1 MDSFQ
6 ECPICSEDLI
16 NPFKTTCCKQKL
28 HLECFEKCVNNN
40 SKCPF
45 CRTSHL
51 FFTDIQIQNDRQD
64 IHEIH
69 NIHEIHIIQNI
80 RNIQIIQEIPSV
92 YRRRFTCLILL
103 SCCYFLSIVWI
114 PPVLYYQ
121 VHQIY
126 LNKYNYS
133 NYNNITH
140 HYG

>member
-1 MDSFQ
+1 MEYFPDSSYSS
-6 ECPICSEDLI
+6 ECPICSEELI
-16 NPFKTTCCKQKL
+16 NPFKTTCCKQNL

-64 IHEIH
+64 IH
-69 NIHEIHIIQNI
+69 IIQNI
-80 RNIQIIQEIPSV
+80 QNTIINIQEIPVRYYS
-92 YRRRFTCLILL
+92 RRFNFIALV
-103 SCCYFLSIVWI
+103 SCCCFLCVGWL

-133 NYNNITH
+133 NYNNITQ